1 MISLKTVFNYIKFAN
16 ELTNK
21 VSFMFN
27 GIKKYVVRIVCV
39 IMLLLVQFDV
49 WAMVETM
56 EQPTLPS
63 DNNEESRGEETYYFQ
78 SGRAQLPNS
87 RFLPCTIDM
96 LVNLFA
102 IPQVPVQSYTPVSEN
117 PGKVVHH
124 HIIFCVYRI

>member
-1 MISLKTVFNYIKFAN
+1 MPNL
-16 ELTNK
+16 
-21 VSFMFN
+21 
-27 GIKKYVVRIVCV
+27 
-39 IMLLLVQFDV
+39 
-49 WAMVETM
+49 AMVETM

-117 PGKVVHH
+117 LGKVVHH

>member
-1 MISLKTVFNYIKFAN
+1 MKNILKIFIDDVKRIRKNVIAMIVVIGVLVVPCLYAWFNIAASWVN
-16 ELTNK
+16 L
-21 VSFMFN
+21 
-27 GIKKYVVRIVCV
+27 
-39 IMLLLVQFDV
+39 
-49 WAMVETM
+49 AMVETM

-63 DNNEESRGEETYYFQ
+63 DNNEESGGEETYYFM

-96 LVNLFA
+96 IINLFA

-117 PGKVVHH
+117 LGKVVHH

>member
-1 MISLKTVFNYIKFAN
+1 MRNYVCAPLIDAN
-16 ELTNK
+16 L
-21 VSFMFN
+21 
-27 GIKKYVVRIVCV
+27 
-39 IMLLLVQFDV
+39 
-49 WAMVETM
+49 AMVETM

>member
-1 MISLKTVFNYIKFAN
+1 
-16 ELTNK
+16 
-21 VSFMFN
+21 
-27 GIKKYVVRIVCV
+27 
-39 IMLLLVQFDV
+39 MLLLVQFDV
-49 WAMVETM
+49 CAPLIDANLAMVETM

-96 LVNLFA
+96 LVNLLLF
-102 IPQVPVQSYTPVSEN
+102 PKFRYKVTHLSVKN

>member
-1 MISLKTVFNYIKFAN
+1 
-16 ELTNK
+16 
-21 VSFMFN
+21 
-27 GIKKYVVRIVCV
+27 
-39 IMLLLVQFDV
+39 MLLLVQFDV
-49 WAMVETM
+49 CAPLIDANLAMVETM

-96 LVNLFA
+96 LVNLLLF
-102 IPQVPVQSYTPVSEN
+102 PKFRYKVTHPVSEN